1 MNRVTVAEAAHDFRS
16 VLRRVTGHGES
27 LELEDSGGAVAW
39 LIPPGAG
46 RECSVA
52 DLERLLSSL
61 PALGDDLESFT
72 ADIESAKSALA
83 LEGSRWD

>member
-1 MNRVTVAEAAHDFRS
+1 MNRISVAEAAHDFRG
-16 VLRRVTGHGES
+16 VLRRVTACGES

-39 LIPPGAG
+39 LIPPGAA

-61 PALGDDLESFT
+61 PTLGDDLESF
-72 ADIESAKSALA
+72 ASDMESAKSALV
-83 LEGSRWD
+83 LEGSRWE